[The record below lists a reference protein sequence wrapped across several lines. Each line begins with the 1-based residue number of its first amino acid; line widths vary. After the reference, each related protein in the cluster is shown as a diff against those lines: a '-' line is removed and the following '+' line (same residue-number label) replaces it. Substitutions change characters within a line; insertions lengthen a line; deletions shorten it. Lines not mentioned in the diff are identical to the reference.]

1 MNKEEIS
8 ISLERNAIVCGNEL
22 PEKLMIYLLLLNEW
36 NSRMDLTAVTEDEE
50 TVDKH
55 FIDSLTVLKTELIE
69 TGTEE
74 PD

>member
-1 MNKEEIS
+1 MNKEEIR
-8 ISLERNAIVCGNEL
+8 IRLERNSIVCGNEL

-55 FIDSLTVLKTELIE
+55 FIDSLTVLKGPLQNTYHQ
-69 TGTEE
+69 T
-74 PD
+74 